1 MAASEWTAPA
11 LTSAGRRNVTDNE
24 IRRSHGAA
32 RTPLHYTRTGR
43 ANASA
48 HLPRAS
54 AVFLAPFHGTWF
66 AGRDPMNS
74 QHVASKTAPARE
86 LDLHTAEP
94 RQTGER
100 DAARTPSN
108 EDGENDLYNLPFTD

>member
-1 MAASEWTAPA
+1 
-11 LTSAGRRNVTDNE
+11 
-24 IRRSHGAA
+24 
-32 RTPLHYTRTGR
+32 
-43 ANASA
+43 
-48 HLPRAS
+48 
-54 AVFLAPFHGTWF
+54 
-66 AGRDPMNS
+66 MNS